1 MFLLLSLDASARP
14 VLGVGALGS
23 YSMVTNPDHLVSE

>member
-14 VLGVGALGS
+14 VLGIGALRS
-23 YSMVTNPDHLVSE
+23 YSMVRTRII